1 MNLRERFE
9 KKKKRLDELRE
20 RGQIRTEQIR
30 AEKLRKKKEQQKY
43 MEPGTFRYAITV
55 KQNPMDFMKDVKSRR
70 EERRK
75 EKQSK

>member
-1 MNLRERFE
+1 MSLKERYK

-43 MEPGTFRYAITV
+43 MEPGTFRYAITT
-55 KQNPMDFMKDVKSRR
+55 KQHVLDFMKDVKERR